1 MHAHNK
7 FCLFY
12 IISAQTIYIY
22 KKFHEM
28 NGAISKL
35 STFFIHPVKCFMRVF
50 STLMRSHASV
60 KREQVLHES

>member
-1 MHAHNK
+1 
-7 FCLFY
+7 
-12 IISAQTIYIY
+12 
-22 KKFHEM
+22 M